1 MARRQ
6 QAALVLVYAVEPR
19 VADVPLVPIGV
30 TGWERDLMIAAEVR
44 VAHDASEIRQ
54 SGLAVETRVLIASA
68 ESAILEVAT
77 EQRADLIVMGT
88 HGRQGLS
95 HALLGSVAE
104 KVVRLSTVPVLT
116 ARLPATT

>member
-77 EQRADLIVMGT
+77 EQRADLIQGDSPITTAGDLVLSRRHPDLAGSAVVDGCVAT
-88 HGRQGLS
+88 HRRS
-95 HALLGSVAE
+95 D
-104 KVVRLSTVPVLT
+104 
-116 ARLPATT
+116 